1 MHLTYLSGEAVRVC
15 EPRMKKCF
23 EFFVSQL
30 FVSQLSHLHNS
41 PSTLSYLIRFIFSH
55 ALGGVWCTIPLVSFR
70 ISTIEEIAAWVLTF
84 YLCLDQVV
92 RVSSCL
98 TSDPPQHRFTI
109 RCDLL

>member
-23 EFFVSQL
+23 EFVSQL
-30 FVSQLSHLHNS
+30 FVSQLSHLHDS

-84 YLCLDQVV
+84 YLCLDLSA